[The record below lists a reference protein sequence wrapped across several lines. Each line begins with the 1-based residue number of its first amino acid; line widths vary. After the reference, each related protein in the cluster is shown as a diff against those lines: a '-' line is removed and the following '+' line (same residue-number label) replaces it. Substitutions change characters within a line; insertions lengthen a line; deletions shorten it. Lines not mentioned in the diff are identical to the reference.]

1 MNINK
6 SYNFEAGEILLVDK
20 PLKWTSFDLVKR
32 IRTRVCKHL
41 GVKKL
46 KVGHA
51 GTLDPL
57 ATGLMIICTGR
68 ATKQIDSYLSD
79 TKEYIAKIM
88 VGATTPSFDLE
99 SEIDHTYPFN
109 HITKEMVENV
119 LKSFLGEISQTPP
132 IFSAIK
138 IDGQRAYDLARSGQE
153 VEMVSRKVTM
163 LELELIAFQLPML
176 EVRIKCS
183 KGTYIRSFA
192 RDLGL
197 ALNSGGYLAGLIRTK
212 IGDFSLEQAH
222 NANELLLFLENL
234 KQNQNPS
241 V

>member
-163 LELELIAFQLPML
+163 LELELIDFQLPML
-176 EVRIKCS
+176 EIRIKCS